1 MRDTTIAGT
10 YADVL
15 LALAQRAGDPPGWGK
30 MFGDVA
36 TAAEH
41 DALLQRFLDS
51 PQIADSSKIAI
62 LHRALANVMPAP
74 LVKFFEILV
83 KHRRQTLLPAIAQV
97 YNERLDELAGRVHAD
112 VTVARPLGDA
122 QRSALAAQLTHSI
135 GGGRSVVPVVRVHPP
150 ILGGVIVRIGDRVAD
165 GSVRTRL
172 GRLRHLL
179 ASAR

>member
-1 MRDTTIAGT
+1 MRDTTIGGT

-15 LALAQRAGDPPGWGK
+15 LALAQRAGDPQGWGK

-36 TAAEH
+36 AAVEH
-41 DALLQRFLDS
+41 DEILRRFLDS
-51 PQIADSSKIAI
+51 PQIADTTKIAI
-62 LHRALANVMPAP
+62 LRRALANVMPGP
-74 LVKFFEILV
+74 LVRFFDILV
-83 KHRRQTLLPAIAQV
+83 KHRRQTMLPEISQA
-97 YNERLDELAGRVHAD
+97 YNERLDELAGRVRAD

-122 QRSALAAQLTHSI
+122 QRAALATQLTKSV

-150 ILGGVIVRIGDRVAD
+150 ILGGVIVKIGDRVAD

-179 ASAR
+179 VSAR

>member
-15 LALAQRAGDPPGWGK
+15 LALAQRAGDPPGWGA
-30 MFGDVA
+30 MVGDVA
-36 TAAEH
+36 AAVEH
-41 DALLQRFLDS
+41 DDILRRFLDS
-51 PQIADSSKIAI
+51 PQIADTTKIAI
-62 LHRALANVMPAP
+62 LQRALAHVMPEP
-74 LVKFFEILV
+74 LVRFFEILV
-83 KHRRQTLLPAIAQV
+83 KHRRQMMVSEISRA
-97 YNERLDELAGRVHAD
+97 YNELLDELAGRVHAD

-122 QRSALAAQLTHSI
+122 QRKALAAQLTRSI

-165 GSVRTRL
+165 GSVRSRL